1 MLDFFAPYIAL
12 GEGIGRLGCLFA
24 GCCYGFLYH
33 GPFAIQG
40 SFHPNTEN
48 LIVLTR
54 FPLQPLAFLVGVTN
68 FWILMRLK
76 RKVRVEGQ
84 LGLIFLILY
93 SISRFLLELLRGD
106 EIRGMWFGGALSTS
120 QIVSM
125 VLICFATVLLSYK
138 RTGRLQHAKAEG
150 NPN

>member
-1 MLDFFAPYIAL
+1 
-12 GEGIGRLGCLFA
+12 
-24 GCCYGFLYH
+24 
-33 GPFAIQG
+33 
-40 SFHPNTEN
+40 
-48 LIVLTR
+48 
-54 FPLQPLAFLVGVTN
+54 
-68 FWILMRLK
+68 MRLK